1 MPRPKKIEPIETSQP
16 SPSLSEEADDPIAQ
30 NERVALD
37 ALLAELSGVSNC
49 RVTVYRANRNMPQAY
64 MFACSPEAFSLDD
77 LRDKFNGGEFR
88 AYISRDGKPWKN
100 IKLTVEPK
108 APAATEPPPSTLDL
122 AMLIRESFTQQAE
135 MLRESLRAA
144 VPPPANPFTGLNL
157 PELITAISSAIV
169 ALRPPPSPIPPPP
182 PPQPAIESKA
192 IDMLL
197 KGVELARELQSNGEE
212 PGLMAL
218 ARDFIRSPLLQAAVQ
233 ATQTQSAA
241 PMQPMPRIS
250 TPAPAPSKPAPAVTT
265 STQLASSNEG
275 EMVNLQPYLVMLA
288 RKAAEGSDPTLYAD
302 LILDNVPEEL
312 LRTLLTRPP
321 DAVSALVAD
330 YPPLAAHRDWMA
342 QVIAVLQESLAL
354 DSSPEVVLNAQHVST
369 HSVNVS
375 GSPTPVV
382 SGDAAKS
389 RS

>member
-1 MPRPKKIEPIETSQP
+1 
-16 SPSLSEEADDPIAQ
+16 
-30 NERVALD
+30 
-37 ALLAELSGVSNC
+37 
-49 RVTVYRANRNMPQAY
+49 MPQAY

-100 IKLTVEPK
+100 IKLNVEPK
-108 APAATEPPPSTLDL
+108 APAATEPPPTLDL
-122 AMLIRESFTQQAE
+122 AMLIRESFTQQTE

-144 VPPPANPFTGLNL
+144 VPSPANPFAGLNL

-169 ALRPPPSPIPPPP
+169 ALRPPAPPIPPPP
-182 PPQPAIESKA
+182 PPPPAIESRA

-197 KGVELARELQSNGEE
+197 KGIELARELQSNGEE
-212 PGLMAL
+212 PGMMAL
-218 ARDFIRSPLLQAAVQ
+218 ARDFIRSPLLQAVVQ
-233 ATQTQSAA
+233 TAQMQSAA
-241 PMQPMPRIS
+241 PMQPMPRTLAS
-250 TPAPAPSKPAPAVTT
+250 APTPTPAPASSKPTPATPF
-265 STQLASSNEG
+265 STQPISSNEG
-275 EMVNLQPYLVMLA
+275 EMINLQPYLAMLA

-330 YPPLAAHRDWMA
+330 YPPLAAHRDWMT

-354 DSSPEVVLNAQHVST
+354 DSNPEVVLNAQHVST

-382 SGDAAKS
+382 PGDAAKS